1 MTTPEIEREKL
12 IEHLMSAEFMSQ
24 GIYFDASNEAKG
36 YCSWNINKVVDFIL
50 ADRARIVEECAK
62 IAESKAK
69 EIIDM
74 QTGLRSNPALEIA
87 EALRRAGRKD

>member
-1 MTTPEIEREKL
+1 VLEVKKENSLAR
-12 IEHLMSAEFMSQ
+12 Q
-24 GIYFDASNEAKG
+24 GSNPRGKGVKGGKEDDFDDCKDVLGFVA
-36 YCSWNINKVVDFIL
+36 DFII

-62 IAESKAK
+62 IAESKAR

-87 EALRRAGRKD
+87 ESLRRAGRKD